1 VADIERL
8 SRFYQSGFDEA
19 GFRPIPVPSNWS
31 LQGFE
36 EPAYGRLKPTASEG
50 FYVHTFQAPA
60 GFRGKRVLLHF
71 DGVWQSAEVWLNG
84 QPLGRHD
91 SGFTAFAFD
100 ISKVVV
106 PGTENRLA
114 VRVRQFAKDYLF
126 DTNDDWSLP
135 GMRIAAGRVAAA
147 QRLRAGN
154 HDAAARAV
162 FGAASA
168 TPSRFERLNS

>member
-1 VADIERL
+1 MAFTFASARRGLWALFLIASTAGYAQTTGVSLNGTWRLALGSNVADIERL

-106 PGTENRLA
+106 PGNENRLA
-114 VRVRQFAKDYLF
+114 VRVRQFTKDYLF
-126 DTNDDWSLP
+126 DTNDDW
-135 GMRIAAGRVAAA
+135 
-147 QRLRAGN
+147 
-154 HDAAARAV
+154 
-162 FGAASA
+162 
-168 TPSRFERLNS
+168 